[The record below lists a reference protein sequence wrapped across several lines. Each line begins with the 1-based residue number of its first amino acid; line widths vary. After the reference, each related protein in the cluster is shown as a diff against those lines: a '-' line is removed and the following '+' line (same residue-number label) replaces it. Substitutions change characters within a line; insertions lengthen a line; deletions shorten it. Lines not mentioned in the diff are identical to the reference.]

1 MEKRLAEDPED
12 WRATQYFEKKK
23 GAKVRRCTYCNLKG
37 HNRATCPELKIE
49 VAGWKKKNAAF
60 RKELATKLLEQGY
73 GVGSIIK
80 HDRVSWRLDGT
91 KGLLVLGLNVEAT
104 INCYGEAL
112 IVAPVSNPSQR
123 EGVVPP
129 RECYEVANGYY
140 NAEVALLAPTKN
152 CLLKTVPNPL
162 EWLKGGDL
170 KWIKK
175 QIFGSSQSDNWH
187 ENKYVE

>member
-1 MEKRLAEDPED
+1 
-12 WRATQYFEKKK
+12 
-23 GAKVRRCTYCNLKG
+23 V
-37 HNRATCPELKIE
+37 
-49 VAGWKKKNAAF
+49 VAGWKEKNATF

-73 GVGSIIK
+73 GVGAIIK
-80 HDRVSWRLDGT
+80 HDRVSWRIDGT
-91 KGLLVLGLNVEAT
+91 KGLLVMGLHPEAT
-104 INCYGEAL
+104 IQNYSNAL

-140 NAEVALLAPTKN
+140 NAQVDLLAPTKN
-152 CLLKTVPNPL
+152 CLLKTVPEPL

-175 QIFGSSQSDNWH
+175 EIFGESQSDNFY
-187 ENKYVE
+187 ENKYVD